1 MVWAFMS
8 ESNEDVWLDVVGAME
23 YLKIS
28 KSTLY
33 ECMKDGRV
41 PFYYV
46 KGTRQRR
53 LKKTDLDSLLVL
65 GHPDEIDANE
75 TEGL

>member
-1 MVWAFMS
+1 MS
-8 ESNEDVWLDVVGAME
+8 EHSADTIWMTPSEAQS

-28 KSTLY
+28 KTTLY
-33 ECMKDGRV
+33 DCMKDGRL

-53 LKKTDLDSLLVL
+53 IKKSDLDNLMTIGVS
-65 GHPDEIDANE
+65 DEEMPYEDE
-75 TEGL
+75 

>member
-1 MVWAFMS
+1 MDCVAMIDSQRDEHTDWLTIS
-8 ESNEDVWLDVVGAME
+8 EAIQ

-33 ECMKDGRV
+33 ECMSDGRL
-41 PFYYV
+41 PYYYV

-53 LKKTDLDSLLVL
+53 LKKADVDSLMVR
-65 GHPDEIDANE
+65 GAPEDPAEE
-75 TEGL
+75 E

>member
-1 MVWAFMS
+1 MAECFDEIWF
-8 ESNEDVWLDVVGAME
+8 DVSSALE

-28 KSTLY
+28 KTTLY
-33 ECMKDGRV
+33 DCMKDGRL

-53 LKKTDLDSLLVL
+53 LKRSDLAALLIL
-65 GHPDEIDANE
+65 GKPEELDQADEAVD
-75 TEGL
+75 

>member
-1 MVWAFMS
+1 MS
-8 ESNEDVWLDVVGAME
+8 ERVFMAEPSTEDVWFDIPGAQE
-23 YLKIS
+23 YLKLS

-33 ECMKDGRV
+33 ECMKDGRL

-53 LKKTDLDSLLVL
+53 IKKTDLDKLMMRGSLDDPL
-65 GHPDEIDANE
+65 DE
-75 TEGL
+75 

>member
-1 MVWAFMS
+1 MS
-8 ESNEDVWLDVVGAME
+8 EHSDDTIWMTPSEAQS

-28 KSTLY
+28 KTTLY
-33 ECMKDGRV
+33 DCMKDGRL

-53 LKKTDLDSLLVL
+53 IQKSDLD
-65 GHPDEIDANE
+65 
-75 TEGL
+75 GLMTIGDSGEEMPYEE

>member
-1 MVWAFMS
+1 MS
-8 ESNEDVWLDVVGAME
+8 DCTPREIVEWLTIPEALE
-23 YLKIS
+23 YLRVS

-33 ECMKDGRV
+33 ECMSDGRV

-53 LKKTDLDSLLVL
+53 LKKRDIDNLMVR
-65 GHPDEIDANE
+65 GVPGEADEDE
-75 TEGL
+75 

>member
-1 MVWAFMS
+1 MTELV
-8 ESNEDVWLDVVGAME
+8 EDVWFDVPGALD

-33 ECMKDGRV
+33 ECMKDGRL
-41 PFYYV
+41 PYYYI

-53 LKKTDLDSLLVL
+53 LKKLDLDALLEQGNPSEL
-65 GHPDEIDANE
+65 SADDE
-75 TEGL
+75 

>member
-1 MVWAFMS
+1 MS
-8 ESNEDVWLDVVGAME
+8 DCVSRERVEWLTIPETLE
-23 YLKIS
+23 YLKVS

-33 ECMKDGRV
+33 ECMSDGRL

-53 LKKTDLDSLLVL
+53 LKKQDVDSLMVRGKL
-65 GHPDEIDANE
+65 GKVEDD
-75 TEGL
+75 

>member
-1 MVWAFMS
+1 MAEHPIEEVWF
-8 ESNEDVWLDVVGAME
+8 DIPGTLK

-33 ECMKDGRV
+33 ECMKDGRL

-53 LKKTDLDSLLVL
+53 LKREDLDKLMVHGSADDPL
-65 GHPDEIDANE
+65 DE
-75 TEGL
+75 